1 MSHNPW
7 NAGLKKILRSYQ
19 NSLGMR
25 VLIDRQYLGWKKKDN
40 ESLIRVYIIYEIKG
54 EFTTRLQPARGT
66 VLCI

>member
-25 VLIDRQYLGWKKKDN
+25 VLIDRQYLECKKEGNK
-40 ESLIRVYIIYEIKG
+40 SLIHVYIIYEIKG

-66 VLCI
+66 VLGI